1 MPCSDPQRRVRAGA
15 VWRSRHVGSA
25 ANARKGRG
33 APRDAPRIGHSR
45 MLGTGTATLRSPVRR
60 GRGSLLAPSGA
71 VCGLVS
77 ARHRSEFMLGI
88 VYLNDL
94 VMRLRS
100 AIGGSYIN
108 IRLYSTVLTDS

>member
-108 IRLYSTVLTDS
+108 IVTALQYSTY